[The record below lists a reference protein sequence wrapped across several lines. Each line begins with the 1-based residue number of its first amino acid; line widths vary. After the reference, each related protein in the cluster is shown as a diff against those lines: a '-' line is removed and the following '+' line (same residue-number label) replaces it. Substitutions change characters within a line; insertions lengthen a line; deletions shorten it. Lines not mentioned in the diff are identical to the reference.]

1 VITMDIEIVTTM
13 LSMIDKMENI
23 TEVELTFG
31 EISVK
36 VKKESSSYTKQPEES
51 QMPEF
56 AEGEY
61 GKATLEA
68 DQLPFFA
75 TAKEFSP
82 AADTNGLRMASA
94 AQVKYATDLVNKL
107 KATEMQI
114 VNGLAHKLGAT
125 VDDILP
131 PSNWKEEMTTDHA
144 DQYIDILEEQWNKN
158 KKKGAWN

>member
-1 VITMDIEIVTTM
+1 MDMEIVTTM

-36 VKKESSSYTKQPEES
+36 VKKESSSYTRATEEAHPAGVPGQSMDVAPEDS
-51 QMPEF
+51 
-56 AEGEY
+56 
-61 GKATLEA
+61 
-68 DQLPFFA
+68 LPLFA

-82 AADTNGLRMASA
+82 VDSNGMRMASA

-107 KATEMQI
+107 KATEIQI
-114 VNGLAHKLGAT
+114 VNGLAHKLGVT

>member
-1 VITMDIEIVTTM
+1 MITVDIEIVTTM

-23 TEVELTFG
+23 TEIELTLG
-31 EISVK
+31 DMSVK
-36 VKKESSSYTKQPEES
+36 VKKESSSYTNTTEELQS
-51 QMPEF
+51 AGAPGRNMDVASSSSP
-56 AEGEY
+56 
-61 GKATLEA
+61 L
-68 DQLPFFA
+68 FA

-82 AADTNGLRMASA
+82 VDTNGLRMASA

-114 VNGLAHKLGAT
+114 VNGLAHKLGVT

-131 PSNWKEEMTTDHA
+131 PSDWKDGMTTDHA

>member
-1 VITMDIEIVTTM
+1 MDIEIVTTM
-13 LSMIDKMENI
+13 LSIIDKMENI
-23 TEVELTFG
+23 TEIELTLG
-31 EISVK
+31 DMSVK
-36 VKKESSSYTKQPEES
+36 VKKESSSYTAPPEES
-51 QMPEF
+51 RPAGVPNGEHDEGPLGAEQMPLF
-56 AEGEY
+56 S
-61 GKATLEA
+61 
-68 DQLPFFA
+68 

-82 AADTNGLRMASA
+82 VDSNGMRMASA

-114 VNGLAHKLGAT
+114 VNGLAHKLGVT

-131 PSNWKEEMTTDHA
+131 PSNWKEGMTTDHA

>member
-1 VITMDIEIVTTM
+1 MDIEIVTTM

-36 VKKESSSYTKQPEES
+36 VKKESSFYTNTTEEAHPAGAPGQS
-51 QMPEF
+51 MDVAPKKEH
-56 AEGEY
+56 EP
-61 GKATLEA
+61 L
-68 DQLPFFA
+68 FA
-75 TAKEFSP
+75 TAKEFS
-82 AADTNGLRMASA
+82 AVDSNGLRMASA

-114 VNGLAHKLGAT
+114 VNGLAHKLGVT

>member
-1 VITMDIEIVTTM
+1 MDIEIVTTM

-23 TEVELTFG
+23 TEIELTLG
-31 EISVK
+31 DMSVK
-36 VKKESSSYTKQPEES
+36 VKKESSSYTKQTEES
-51 QMPEF
+51 QISEF

-68 DQLPFFA
+68 DQVPLFA
-75 TAKEFSP
+75 TAKEFS
-82 AADTNGLRMASA
+82 AVDTNGLRMASA

-114 VNGLAHKLGAT
+114 VNGLAHKLGVT

-131 PSNWKEEMTTDHA
+131 PSNWKDGMTTDHA